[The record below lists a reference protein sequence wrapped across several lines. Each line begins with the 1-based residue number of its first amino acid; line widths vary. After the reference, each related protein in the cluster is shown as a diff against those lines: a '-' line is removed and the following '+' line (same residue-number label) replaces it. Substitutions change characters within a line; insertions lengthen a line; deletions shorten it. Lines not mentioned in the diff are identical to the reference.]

1 MAGVNVLIT
10 RPEGQADKL
19 KNLLEE
25 QGAQVEIQPAIAILP
40 PDSWDELDDVVYR
53 LEEYAYA
60 VFSSVKAGRSSAE
73 SVLTA
78 TASDR
83 IESPILRLLRFLFSV
98 FICDTLDFRLS
109 RIFLL
114 SFFSYCFKS

>member
-40 PDSWDELDDVVYR
+40 PDSWDELDDVV
-53 LEEYAYA
+53 A
-60 VFSSVKAGRSSAE
+60 
-73 SVLTA
+73 
-78 TASDR
+78 
-83 IESPILRLLRFLFSV
+83 I
-98 FICDTLDFRLS
+98 
-109 RIFLL
+109 
-114 SFFSYCFKS
+114 